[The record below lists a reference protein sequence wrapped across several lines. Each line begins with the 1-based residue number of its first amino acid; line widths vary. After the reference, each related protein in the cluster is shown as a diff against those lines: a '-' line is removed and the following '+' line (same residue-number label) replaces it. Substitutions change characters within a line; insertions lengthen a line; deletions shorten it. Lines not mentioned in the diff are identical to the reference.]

1 MQFKKNI
8 NDEYQELRARNEEVE
23 LIGLVN
29 VALNKRLME
38 RIYQDLK
45 KIHKI
50 AIKNEKIDF
59 KTKVDLFVEVSK
71 YVHRLSSDRAKRKDE
86 CKEEVNFSQLAKNT
100 NIQNKEERS
109 ENMKI

>member
-1 MQFKKNI
+1 MISIVVVSSALEANHESIIKSNFYMQFKKNI
-8 NDEYQELRARNEEVE
+8 NEDYQTMCNKNEEVE

-29 VALNKRLME
+29 IALNKRLME

-50 AIKNEKIDF
+50 AIKSEKIDF

-71 YVHRLSSDRAKRKDE
+71 YVAKLSSDR
-86 CKEEVNFSQLAKNT
+86 
-100 NIQNKEERS
+100 
-109 ENMKI
+109 